1 MELSCGGKCLKFLV
15 FFFNA
20 IVFIGGGITG
30 GYGIYLLVKSTK
42 TAGTVTVVL
51 PAFITALGLL
61 LFLIGFLGC
70 FGACYN
76 NACMLKTFA
85 AIVAILLVAEIICGI
100 ILLVYRHDFVKLVG
114 KEMQKAIKDLSTH
127 KHNSSDPTLKSIYK
141 LQEELECCGGVG
153 PEDWGTNY
161 PKSCCKS
168 ENQKCTSPFKQGC
181 AQAMYDKIK
190 DSSLAFGLTILII
203 CLIQIGA
210 VICASCLAKKVNEY
224 EKV

>member
-1 MELSCGGKCLKFLV
+1 MALTCGGKFLKFLV

-20 IVFIGGGITG
+20 IVFIGGGVVG
-30 GYGIYLLVKSTK
+30 GYGIYLLVEASGA
-42 TAGTVTVVL
+42 AGTVNVVL

-61 LFLIGFLGC
+61 LFLLGFLGC

-85 AIVAILLVAEIICGI
+85 AIVGVLLVAELICGI
-100 ILLVYRHDFVKLVG
+100 VLLVYRHDFVKLVG
-114 KEMQKAIKDLSTH
+114 DEMQKAIAELKNQGL
-127 KHNSSDPTLKSIYK
+127 NENDPTLKSIYK
-141 LQEELECCGGVG
+141 LQEELECCGGTG
-153 PEDWGTNY
+153 PSDWGTTY
-161 PKSCCKS
+161 PKSCCES
-168 ENQKCTSPFKQGC
+168 EKNSCTEPYDKGC
-181 AQAMYDKIK
+181 AVAMYEKVK
-190 DSSLAFGLTILII
+190 DSSLAFGLIILIV